1 MDIFSTYQLQ
11 QIKTFPTLRTL
22 PRDEDDK
29 QTFGQTVVS
38 TFTYSLDFPW
48 ERRTIMIITHF
59 LRKKIPLPF
68 TYLAVLFP
76 IGSKRTSHFSTIKW
90 HKRKCRKFSN
100 QNREFLQKIK
110 SDPKCVHGN
119 RWIGAQQ
126 TIYHV
131 WSRLFWSTYRTM
143 WLILFLSYICAK
155 YVNTCCTFVFLCRSS
170 KKTNF

>member
-59 LRKKIPLPF
+59 LRKKIPLP
-68 TYLAVLFP
+68 LP
-76 IGSKRTSHFSTIKW
+76 IWRFS
-90 HKRKCRKFSN
+90 
-100 QNREFLQKIK
+100 
-110 SDPKCVHGN
+110 
-119 RWIGAQQ
+119 
-126 TIYHV
+126 
-131 WSRLFWSTYRTM
+131 SRLVQRGHRISQQLNDTKESAESSPTRIVSFYKK
-143 WLILFLSYICAK
+143 LSLTQSVFMETGELVLSKQYIMSGPDFFGQHTEPCG
-155 YVNTCCTFVFLCRSS
+155 
-170 KKTNF
+170 

>member
-59 LRKKIPLPF
+59 LRKKSHYLLP
-68 TYLAVLFP
+68 
-76 IGSKRTSHFSTIKW
+76 IWRFS
-90 HKRKCRKFSN
+90 
-100 QNREFLQKIK
+100 
-110 SDPKCVHGN
+110 
-119 RWIGAQQ
+119 
-126 TIYHV
+126 
-131 WSRLFWSTYRTM
+131 SRLVQRGHRISQQLNDTKESAESSPTRIVSFYKK
-143 WLILFLSYICAK
+143 LSLTQSVFMETGELVLSKQYIMSGPDFFGQHTEPCG
-155 YVNTCCTFVFLCRSS
+155 
-170 KKTNF
+170 